1 MKESADSYKVGVAT
15 RSGGR
20 RQPAACRMTVTTCI
34 DAYTAGPNTSMR
46 QHCDLR
52 VCEPSVAKYS
62 RAATSI
68 PHPRA
73 PKMLV
78 LCCCRI
84 QLAKKKGKAWHLARL
99 SHTIHLIYNV
109 LINYSYFEIQRG
121 QIPPKPHDV
130 LVMAYTPSVLN
141 YKSFQEFWRVKNF
154 QV

>member
-20 RQPAACRMTVTTCI
+20 RQPAACRMTVITCI

-99 SHTIHLIYNV
+99 SHTVVGFLEYPQPGGGAHPSIPSEGV
-109 LINYSYFEIQRG
+109 LGEGLGGSADLTLRQA
-121 QIPPKPHDV
+121 H
-130 LVMAYTPSVLN
+130 
-141 YKSFQEFWRVKNF
+141 
-154 QV
+154 